1 LQVGGKPTI
10 AKPVVTKTTE
20 GNQTKFSITARDEK
34 ELKEIIKGIAKKHPH
49 FDIEEAMKHAQWKRG
64 YLQEPIYVNAEVGGV
79 DVFRAVCKCATNYF
93 VYSGGDITQ
102 IKHLINFITG
112 KEDGNMVWMHYQED
126 LYTLNPDESF
136 HLIHLV
142 GNPKDNI
149 LYCYVDYF
157 NTYKYLVLLNE
168 NYKGQELKETYCFD
182 LINVKSIEKEV
193 RIEYDRDTLLNFF
206 TNKDAK
212 PFERVKT
219 SFDHTLTIAL
229 KRQDEFQRNQLIERA
244 IQNSL
249 GKYPEGT
256 PITEEM
262 LEEAIREVAET
273 IAPYILREPKL

>member
-1 LQVGGKPTI
+1 
-10 AKPVVTKTTE
+10 
-20 GNQTKFSITARDEK
+20 
-34 ELKEIIKGIAKKHPH
+34 
-49 FDIEEAMKHAQWKRG
+49 
-64 YLQEPIYVNAEVGGV
+64 
-79 DVFRAVCKCATNYF
+79 
-93 VYSGGDITQ
+93 
-102 IKHLINFITG
+102 
-112 KEDGNMVWMHYQED
+112 MHYQED